1 MFSIFPHN
9 TFRIQDDES
18 IVLEFYYMAFIESIL
33 ARKTLL
39 DYKNLFYPNGYKK
52 KDKIM
57 YT

>member
-1 MFSIFPHN
+1 M
-9 TFRIQDDES
+9 FRIQDDES